1 MWQSGV
7 CFSGMAQT
15 KNTNA
20 LPSRRARRE
29 MLTAV
34 LRGLRSIARAGSAA
48 LLASSPAVG
57 ASPSDCAHLARLHLP
72 GALVLDAEPIP
83 AGRIRAADF
92 EGHPA
97 VPAFCRV
104 VGSARPSRDSDIRF
118 EVWLPQAD
126 WNGRLWGVGNGNFA
140 GSINDR
146 ALGNRVYAGYA
157 AVATDT
163 GHETDSMDTYWA
175 NGHPEKVVDFGYR
188 GVHEAIVNARRI
200 VAAYYNHAAS
210 RAYFGSCS
218 DGGRE
223 ALMEAQ
229 RYPADYD
236 GIIAGAPAL
245 DWTRLMIGGAELDFR
260 WMTNPAHHIPA
271 GKLPAIQSAVRA
283 ACPGINE
290 DVVDDPAKCQFDPAV
305 LTCTGAETDRCLTA
319 AQVQTLRLLY
329 TGRIP
334 TSDHRFPGFAPGA
347 EVGLD
352 ENYFRSGPGPSDVF
366 RFANGFFKDFVFEDP
381 AWDFNTYDPARDAR
395 LADRKLGVVLNAT
408 NPDLSAFAARGGKLI
423 LYHGWNDST
432 VPPWLTIEYFEQV
445 RATMGEAKTRAAVRL
460 FMAPGMEHCEG
471 GPGPSFFG
479 AIPDGKA
486 EAETNLSS
494 ALQRWVEEGV
504 APERIIATKR
514 RDDKNPNS
522 EVIRSRPL
530 CAWPLAAHYR
540 GQGSADTASSFD
552 CGPQP

>member
-1 MWQSGV
+1 
-7 CFSGMAQT
+7 MAQT
-15 KNTNA
+15 KNANA
-20 LPSRRARRE
+20 LPSPPARRKL
-29 MLTAV
+29 LTAV
-34 LRGLRSIARAGSAA
+34 LRALTSIALAGSAA
-48 LLASSPAVG
+48 TLPCFPALG
-57 ASPSDCAHLARLHLP
+57 ASPSDCARLARLHLP
-72 GALVLDAEPIP
+72 GAVVLDAEPIA
-83 AGRIRAADF
+83 AGRMKATYF
-92 EGHPA
+92 EGQPA

-140 GSINDR
+140 GSISDR
-146 ALGNRVYAGYA
+146 VLANRLYAGYA
-157 AVATDT
+157 VVGTDT

-175 NGHPEKVVDFGYR
+175 NGHPEKVVDFGHR

-200 VAAYYNHAAS
+200 VAAYYNREAS

-245 DWTRLMIGGAELDFR
+245 DWTRLMIGGAELGFR
-260 WMTNPAHHIPA
+260 WFANPAHHIPA
-271 GKLPAIQSAVRA
+271 AKLPAIQSAVRA
-283 ACPGINE
+283 ACPGINQ
-290 DVVDDPAKCQFDPAV
+290 DVVDDPAKCEFDPAV
-305 LTCTGAETDRCLTA
+305 LTCTGADTERCLTE

-334 TSDHRFPGFAPGA
+334 TSERRFPGFAPGA

-352 ENYFRSGPGPSDVF
+352 ENFFRSGPGTSDVF

-395 LADRKLGVVLNAT
+395 LADRKLAAVLNAT
-408 NPDLSAFAARGGKLI
+408 NPDLSRFAARGGKLI
-423 LYHGWNDST
+423 LYHGWNDSS

-445 RATMGEAKTRAAVRL
+445 GAAMGEAKTRATVRL
-460 FMAPGMEHCEG
+460 FMAPGMEHCGG
-471 GPGPSFFG
+471 GPGPNFFG
-479 AIPDGKA
+479 TFLEGRADP
-486 EAETNLSS
+486 ETNLST

-514 RDDKNPNS
+514 RDDENPNS
-522 EVIRSRPL
+522 EVVRSRPL
-530 CAWPLAAHYR
+530 CAWPLVARYR
-540 GQGSADTASSFD
+540 GQGSTDTASSFD

>member
-1 MWQSGV
+1 
-7 CFSGMAQT
+7 MAQT
-15 KNTNA
+15 NNINA
-20 LPSRRARRE
+20 LPPLLARRN
-29 MLTAV
+29 MLPEV
-34 LRGLRSIARAGSAA
+34 LRRLSSIALAGSAA
-48 LLASSPAVG
+48 ILASFPALC
-57 ASPSDCAHLARLHLP
+57 ASPSDCTRLARLHLP

-83 AGRIRAADF
+83 TGHMKASYF
-92 EGHPA
+92 EGQPA

-140 GSINDR
+140 GSISDR
-146 ALGNRVYAGYA
+146 AMGNRLYAGYA
-157 AVATDT
+157 VVATDT

-175 NGHPEKVVDFGYR
+175 NGHPEKVVDFGHR
-188 GVHEAIVNARRI
+188 GVHEAIVNAKRI

-245 DWTRLMIGGAELDFR
+245 DWTHLMIGAAELDFR
-260 WMTNPAHHIPA
+260 WFADPAHRIPA

-290 DVVDDPAKCQFDPAV
+290 DVVDDPARCRFDPAV
-305 LTCTGAETDRCLTA
+305 LTCAGAETDRCLTA
-319 AQVQTLRLLY
+319 EQVQTLRVLY
-329 TGRIP
+329 TGRSP
-334 TSDHRFPGFAPGA
+334 VSERLFPGFAPGS
-347 EVGLD
+347 EIGLNED
-352 ENYFRSGPGPSDVF
+352 FFRSGPGQGDVF
-366 RFANGFFKDFVFEDP
+366 RFANGFFKDLVFEDP

-395 LADRKLGVVLNAT
+395 LADRKLAAVLNAT
-408 NPDLSAFAARGGKLI
+408 NPDLSAFAGRGGKLI

-432 VPPWLTIEYFEQV
+432 VPPWSTIEYFEQV
-445 RATMGEAKTRAAVRL
+445 RATMGEAKTRATVRL
-460 FMAPGMEHCEG
+460 FMAPGMEHCGG
-471 GPGPSFFG
+471 GPGPNFFG
-479 AIPDGKA
+479 TFLEGKA
-486 EAETNLSS
+486 DPETNLST
-494 ALQRWVEEGV
+494 ALQRWVEEGI

-514 RDDKNPNS
+514 RDDENPSS
-522 EVIRSRPL
+522 EVVRSRPL
-530 CAWPLAAHYR
+530 CAWPLVARYR
-540 GQGSADTASSFD
+540 GQGSTDTASSFD